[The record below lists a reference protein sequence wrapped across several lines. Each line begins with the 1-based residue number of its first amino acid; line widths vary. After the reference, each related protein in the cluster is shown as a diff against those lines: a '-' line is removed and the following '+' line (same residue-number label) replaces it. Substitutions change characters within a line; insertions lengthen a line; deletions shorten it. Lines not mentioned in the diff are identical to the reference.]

1 MRARDQVYHIG
12 CFSCE
17 RCKRILATGEYFG
30 MRNTKI
36 FCKADYEILLREEAE
51 SLKMS
56 AGSGTKGRPRKRRSM
71 AAFVEGVTPLVG
83 EWDNKGGGGG
93 RDTIKT
99 LVGDWENKG
108 GGEGLQYRH

>member
-30 MRNTKI
+30 MRNARI
-36 FCKADYEILLREEAE
+36 FCKADYELLLREEAE

-56 AGSGTKGRPRKRRSM
+56 ATVTAKGRPRKRRSM
-71 AAFVEGVTPLVG
+71 PSFVEGINPLVG
-83 EWDNKGGGGG
+83 
-93 RDTIKT
+93 
-99 LVGDWENKG
+99 
-108 GGEGLQYRH
+108 